1 MLLGARDHLE
11 GTLFSVLAWTLS
23 HGGACA
29 IIFDRPAHNGSWRS
43 LVYFAEKILKNFRRL
58 GACDITF
65 DWSAH
70 NCSRHTL
77 CFFFG
82 GGRFLRTFARPVP
95 CFGFHGPQWLAA
107 DTFCVIF
114 PGRVLR
120 VFARGG
126 FCHTNRFTVHVEHL
140 CIFPGTVVRD
150 CFWEVFPAED
160 GVCICVCS
168 MCLVLNGPSSR
179 VLGAEIFCLGGR
191 CVACYSSDRSRARS
205 SICCIDLPV

>member
-82 GGRFLRTFARPVP
+82 GGKVLENVRTSCAMLWVSRPTVARGRHVLCYISGACLTGFRSWRFLP
-95 CFGFHGPQWLAA
+95 
-107 DTFCVIF
+107 
-114 PGRVLR
+114 
-120 VFARGG
+120 
-126 FCHTNRFTVHVEHL
+126 
-140 CIFPGTVVRD
+140 
-150 CFWEVFPAED
+150 
-160 GVCICVCS
+160 
-168 MCLVLNGPSSR
+168 
-179 VLGAEIFCLGGR
+179 
-191 CVACYSSDRSRARS
+191 Y
-205 SICCIDLPV
+205 